1 MKKTLFERSYDYLVK
16 QGCTIWE
23 GKDKQ
28 TDPIN
33 YPKNLG
39 NYKYIVIM
47 DGDTTPILTTNYK
60 KDVIQLAKDL
70 KKDLSCE

>member
-1 MKKTLFERSYDYLVK
+1 MNKTLFENSYDYLVK

-23 GKDKQ
+23 EKDRQ

-33 YPKNLG
+33 YPKQFG

-47 DGDTTPILTTNYK
+47 DGDNYPILTTNFK
-60 KDVIQLAKDL
+60 KDIIQLAKDL